1 MQLKVEDSVAA
12 SAVEQLLFVGLVHEE
27 IAATLGITVCLA
39 RHKLTHAHAWLRDAH
54 EG

>member
-12 SAVEQLLFVGLVHEE
+12 SAVEHLLVAGLGHKE
-27 IAATLGITVCLA
+27 IAAALGITVCLA
-39 RHKLTHAHAWLRDAH
+39 RHKLTHARAWLRDAH